1 LIAPDRLLPSRV
13 RGHLRTQQFGGRLFY
28 YPDTDSTNRAAL
40 ALARAG
46 EPSGTV
52 VVANHQSK
60 GRGRL
65 DHEWSSRPGEDLLFS
80 VVLRPGSQPPDLLPI
95 TLVFSNAVATE
106 LSDRLGEVVSV
117 DWPNDMVASGGKIG
131 GILAEGTVASSG
143 DSFLVVG
150 VGLNVNSRLESFS
163 DALRST
169 VATCQT
175 VTGRTWDRAELLA
188 IVLGAMERDYKRFLS
203 GGFAAMRAQY
213 EQKLAFLGR
222 RVSFVH
228 RGRQVV
234 ATVDG
239 VEDDGALRV
248 VADHENQPMKL
259 YSEEVHPV
267 A

>member
-13 RGHLRTQQFGGRLFY
+13 RGYLRTQRFGGRLFY

-40 ALARAG
+40 SLARAG

-52 VVANHQSK
+52 VVADHQSK

-65 DHEWSSRPGEDLLFS
+65 DHEWSSRAGEDLLYS
-80 VVLRPGSQPPDLLPI
+80 IILRPGSPPPDLLPI
-95 TLVFSNAVATE
+95 TLVFSNAVSTE
-106 LSDRLGEVVSV
+106 LSGLLGEVVSV
-117 DWPNDMVASGGKIG
+117 EWPNDMVTQGGKIG

-150 VGLNVNSRLESFS
+150 VGLNVNSRFESFS
-163 DALRST
+163 DALRPR
-169 VATCQT
+169 VATCRT

-188 IVLGAMERDYKRFLS
+188 IVLGAMERDYTRFLS

-213 EQKLAFLGR
+213 EHKLVFLGR

-228 RGRQVV
+228 RDRQVV
-234 ATVDG
+234 ATVEG

-248 VADHENQPMKL
+248 VAEDTNQRMKL